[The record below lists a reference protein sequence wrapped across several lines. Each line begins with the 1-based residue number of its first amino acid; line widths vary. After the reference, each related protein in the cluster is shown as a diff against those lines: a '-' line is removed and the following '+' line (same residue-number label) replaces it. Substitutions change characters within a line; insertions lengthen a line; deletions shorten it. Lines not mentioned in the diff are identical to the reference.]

1 MDLSSSKDGE
11 SHRTGSACGS
21 LLSGRSK
28 SRNGGCA
35 LSEYSKP
42 YVLFSAT
49 DAASAAID
57 FSRKSVDDGV
67 VDSPPSRGAWR
78 SPVLSAS
85 PLEGSQRIEGR
96 HHSPSP
102 GPPSSRTPH
111 RQLYKCVV
119 DDVSVNAYVHSRVQ
133 CSSAPGRI
141 CVHAIHPRCATVNHL
156 RVEDDQFAAS
166 GGAVVSVRLV
176 SELKGVGGKGE
187 HPCLED
193 TVHVLSS
200 VAPDLECALEA
211 RVLCPGHSQELVRP
225 QEGTTIRR
233 ELKTKSSNSFLPVK
247 LSRSLCAVCNGGS
260 HSLRDHVIRRTTPL
274 VLRRKRE
281 ENESF
286 VDWFSRRTS
295 SESLGYTSSR
305 QEDIL
310 RAFSR
315 NQGGRSHSGEFRF

>member
-1 MDLSSSKDGE
+1 MDLSSSKDKE

-49 DAASAAID
+49 DVALAAID
-57 FSRKSVDDGV
+57 FSRKSMDDGV

-96 HHSPSP
+96 HCSPSI

-119 DDVSVNAYVHSRVQ
+119 DDVSVNASMHSHVQ
-133 CSSAPGRI
+133 CSSALGCI

-156 RVEDDQFAAS
+156 RVEDDQFATS
-166 GGAVVSVRLV
+166 GAAVVLVHSV
-176 SELKGVGGKGE
+176 SELKDVGGKGE
-187 HPCLED
+187 HPCLKD

-211 RVLCPGHSQELVRP
+211 RVPCPGHSHELVRP

-233 ELKTKSSNSFLPVK
+233 ELKTKSSNSFLPV
-247 LSRSLCAVCNGGS
+247 
-260 HSLRDHVIRRTTPL
+260 
-274 VLRRKRE
+274 
-281 ENESF
+281 
-286 VDWFSRRTS
+286 
-295 SESLGYTSSR
+295 
-305 QEDIL
+305 
-310 RAFSR
+310 
-315 NQGGRSHSGEFRF
+315 

>member
-11 SHRTGSACGS
+11 SHRTESAHGS

-28 SRNGGCA
+28 SHNGGCA
-35 LSEYSKP
+35 LSEYFKP

-49 DAASAAID
+49 DAASAAVD
-57 FSRKSVDDGV
+57 FSRKSVDDGI

-85 PLEGSQRIEGR
+85 PLEGSHRIEGQ
-96 HHSPSP
+96 HCSPSP
-102 GPPSSRTPH
+102 EPPSSRMPH
-111 RQLYKCVV
+111 RQLYKCGV
-119 DDVSVNAYVHSRVQ
+119 DDVSGNASVHSQVQ
-133 CSSAPGRI
+133 CSFAPGRV
-141 CVHAIHPRCATVNHL
+141 CVHTIHPGCATVNHL
-156 RVEDDQFAAS
+156 RVEDNLFAAS
-166 GGAVVSVRLV
+166 RAAVVSVR
-176 SELKGVGGKGE
+176 SISKLKGVGGQRE
-187 HPCLED
+187 HPRLEN
-193 TVHVLSS
+193 TVHVRSS

-211 RVLCPGHSQELVRP
+211 RIPCPGHSHELVHP
-225 QEGTTIRR
+225 QEGSTIRR

-247 LSRSLCAVCNGGS
+247 QSRSLCALCNGGS
-260 HSLRDHVIRRTTPL
+260 HPLRDHVIRRTTPL

-310 RAFSR
+310 KAFLR
-315 NQGGRSHSGEFRF
+315 NR